1 MKLRIVFN
9 SIRIKEKNFVL
20 FYHMG
25 PNHPI
30 SLRLKKN
37 YGWEGTLYKW
47 QNQTMH
53 DLASLQKN
61 LLEVIYHYFQY
72 VLISKPK
79 FYYTTG
85 GLKIKIAY
93 YLAPLNQTHSLK
105 KKEPSTVGRQHG
117 GISHQ
122 DQQRGFQK
130 TYGGSSSLRLDTHPK
145 HLRCLVDL
153 MEKRTGKRVKLQL
166 IRLGSPILDSKILAS
181 FISIC
186 LRRYSISAIWRITLA
201 KIKNTNAPLPHR
213 LINVDSRLDR
223 EPSQGFGSFH
233 HFDWNHLLTSGFFSK
248 EFNSYINGLKLK
260 ISGRPSKRRG
270 ASRTKVKNYGI
281 GSFKFNSILGETP
294 SLIDYG
300 HIERKDK
307 NGSQSIKVYTSTM
320 VIIP

>member
-1 MKLRIVFN
+1 
-9 SIRIKEKNFVL
+9 
-20 FYHMG
+20 MG

-47 QNQTMH
+47 RSQTMH

-72 VLISKPK
+72 ELISKPK

-105 KKEPSTVGRQHG
+105 KKEPQSRNGLKHG
-117 GISHQ
+117 GLNLQ
-122 DQQRGFQK
+122 VQQRG
-130 TYGGSSSLRLDTHPK
+130 SLSLGLVTHPK

-153 MEKRTGKRVKLQL
+153 MKKRTGTRVKLQL

-213 LINVDSRLDR
+213 LINVDSRG
-223 EPSQGFGSFH
+223 PSQGFGSFH